1 MSTRKDYLLGTTM
14 VAGAAALSLTLL
26 APGAA
31 FAQDATNTQEAASTV
46 DEVVVVGSRI
56 RRDNYNAPSPT
67 QVVTREEATLQG
79 FASTTEALQ
88 STAVTGGTAQIN
100 NSYGGYVTNG
110 GPGANTIGLRGMGPS
125 RTLVLLNGRRVS
137 PAGSRGSVGSADLN
151 VLPTAMID
159 RVEVLRD
166 GASSVYGSDA
176 VAGVVNIQTRKN
188 FEGLIVEGQHNEPLE
203 ANGAGG
209 SDRFSV
215 VAGARGDRWRAAG
228 SIELYERDELT
239 LRDRAFTRCQTDGR
253 RLGRDYIDPMTGM
266 SKCYPITGTGSNGSS
281 INTIGTGALTMD
293 SFVANE
299 LGATLRPDLAIAAGV
314 PSSVFANGVYFDRW
328 RPNSGAADGLPGF
341 EAVGGGY
348 LVDRNDLDKG
358 LASLNSNIRDTFDD
372 RMLNKSLISPV
383 EIVTLYGEGGYQLNA
398 LGNAELYGE
407 FLVNQRKSSQTNYR
421 QLALDYAKDSPLIP
435 ANLQWSTFS
444 GDQGLSKGKKVGV
457 RAFIGFGND
466 HSTQEQVFNRNV
478 VGIKGDFFIP
488 EWRYDLS
495 ASYSR
500 SRSEYTS
507 QQFLT
512 NRLSESLDVVSDGKG
527 GFQCAALASNPGCV
541 AAPALSTDVIGG
553 KLPKAWVDYV
563 FRPVTGVT
571 EYEEKIV
578 SFGID
583 GPLFDLPA
591 GKVMGFFGAE
601 WRNSEIDDTPGLD
614 SQLGN
619 TYNYSTSAITRGSD
633 SVWEAFGEIEAPLLR
648 DAPFAQ
654 ELTLNAS
661 FRYTD
666 YDSYGDDTTYKIGLV
681 YQPIDMLTFRATY
694 GTSYRAPAL
703 FEQFVGAT
711 TGFLAAGNDPC
722 SEIDPDTATPAL
734 VANCTAQGVGGGFQ
748 QKRGITVVSKGG
760 AEAGLAAETSTNMT
774 VGLVLRPTLPEAW
787 GDLAFAVDY
796 YEIEVNNGVAQYGA
810 GNILERCYDSNAA
823 DFAANVGFCSL
834 VSRDKNDKSLTV
846 QNGYVNLATDIVKGL
861 DYTARYRKDVGPGAV
876 LFNLAV
882 TQYTEI
888 SNKLFAEDPLVEY
901 KGMLNN
907 PEFTGTAD
915 LSYAWDKWRVRYGVE
930 WVQGMDD
937 YGYRR
942 IKDPA
947 ASQYDLEVGDYWL
960 HNASVQYQADGWT
973 VTTGVRNLLNEDPP
987 TISSGYNSRVG
998 NAPLYS
1004 GYDYLGRTAFVNL
1017 TKSF

>member
-1 MSTRKDYLLGTTM
+1 MRTRKDYLLGTTM
-14 VAGAAALSLTLL
+14 AAGAAALSMAMLIPGTAL
-26 APGAA
+26 AQSAS
-31 FAQDATNTQEAASTV
+31 NTDQEATQV
-46 DEVVVVGSRI
+46 DEIVVVGSRI

-88 STAVTGGTAQIN
+88 STAVTGGTSQIT
-100 NSYGGYVTNG
+100 SAYGGYVTDG

-188 FEGLIVEGQHNEPLE
+188 FEGLIFEAQRNEPLE
-203 ANGAGG
+203 ANGNGG
-209 SDRFSV
+209 STRLSLT
-215 VAGARGDRWRAAG
+215 AGARGDRWRAAG
-228 SIELYERDELT
+228 SIERYERDELT
-239 LRDRAFTRCQTDGR
+239 LRDREFTRCQTDGR
-253 RLGRDYIDPMTGM
+253 RNGRDFIDPLTGM

-281 INTIGTGALTMD
+281 INTIGTGALTSD
-293 SFVANE
+293 ALTAS
-299 LGATLRPDLAIAAGV
+299 LTGATLRPDL
-314 PSSVFANGVYFDRW
+314 VFAQGVSSTALANGAYFDRW
-328 RPNSGAADGLPGF
+328 RPNAGAATGLVGF
-341 EAVGGGY
+341 EGVGGAY
-348 LVDRNDLDKG
+348 LNDRENPEG
-358 LASLNSNIRDTFDD
+358 LVSQNVNIRDTFDD
-372 RMLNKSLISPV
+372 RMLNESLISPV
-383 EIVTLYGEGGYQLNA
+383 EITTIYGEGGYQLNA
-398 LGNAELYGE
+398 LGNAEVYGE
-407 FLVNQRKSSQTNYR
+407 FLLNVRESSQTGYR

-435 ANLQWSTFS
+435 ANLAWSTFS
-444 GDQGLSKGKKVGV
+444 GDQGLSKGKPVGV

-466 HSTQEQVFNRNV
+466 RSHQEQRFNRNV

-488 EWRYDLS
+488 EWRYDLA
-495 ASYSR
+495 ASYSK

-512 NRLSESLDVVSDGKG
+512 DRLSESLDVVSNGAG
-527 GFQCAALASNPGCV
+527 GFQCRELASNPGCV
-541 AAPALSTDVIGG
+541 AAPALTSQTIGG
-553 KLPKAWVDYV
+553 VLPKDWVDYV
-563 FRPVTGVT
+563 FRPVKGIT
-571 EYEEKIV
+571 EFEEKIV
-578 SFGID
+578 SLGLD

-601 WRNSEIDDTPGLD
+601 WRESEIDDTPAID
-614 SQLGN
+614 SQIGN
-619 TYNYSTSAITRGSD
+619 TYNYSTAAITRGTD
-633 SVWEAFGEIEAPLLR
+633 SVWEVFGEIEAPLLV
-648 DAPFAQ
+648 DMPFAK

-666 YDSYGDDTTYKIGLV
+666 YDSYGDDTTYKVGLV
-681 YQPIDMLTFRATY
+681 YRPIDWVTVRGTY

-711 TGFLAAGNDPC
+711 TGFLSAGADVCNDYTGEDVSPNR
-722 SEIDPDTATPAL
+722 A
-734 VANCTAQGVGGGFQ
+734 ANCKADGLPSGFNS
-748 QKRGITVVSKGG
+748 KNGITVISKGG
-760 AEAGLAAETSTNMT
+760 AEANLAAETSTNMT
-774 VGLVLRPTLPEAW
+774 IGLVLQPPLPMSW

-796 YEIEVNNGVAQYGA
+796 YEIEVENGVSQYGA
-810 GNILERCYDSNAA
+810 TNIMQRCYDSSTEDFNAG
-823 DFAANVGFCSL
+823 VGFCSL
-834 VSRDKNDKSLTV
+834 LERDPNTFALTV

-861 DYTARYRKDVGPGAV
+861 DYTVRYRKDVGPGTA

-882 TQYTEI
+882 TQYTEV
-888 SNKLFAEDPLVEY
+888 SNKLFAEDPLEDY
-901 KGMLNN
+901 KGMVNT

-930 WVQGMDD
+930 WIKGMDS
-937 YGYRR
+937 YAYYEE
-942 IKDPA
+942 DPA
-947 ASQYDLEVGDYWL
+947 TSQYDLAVDDYFQ
-960 HNASVQYQADGWT
+960 HNASVQYSADGWT
-973 VTTGVRNLLNEDPP
+973 VTAGVRNLLNEDPP
-987 TISSGYNSRVG
+987 VVSSGVHNRVG

>member
-1 MSTRKDYLLGTTM
+1 MSTRKNYLLGTTM
-14 VAGAAALSLTLL
+14 VASAAALSLTLL

-188 FEGLIVEGQHNEPLE
+188 FEGLIIEGQHNEPLE

-228 SIELYERDELT
+228 SLELYERDELT
-239 LRDRAFTRCQTDGR
+239 LRDREFTRCQTDGR
-253 RLGRDYIDPMTGM
+253 RFDRDYIDPLTGK

-281 INTIGTGALTMD
+281 INTIGVSIDGGLDAD
-293 SFVANE
+293 GERIFSGVA
-299 LGATLRPDLAIAAGV
+299 GTPAAGAPNV
-314 PSSVFANGVYFDRW
+314 LFNRF
-328 RPNSGAADGLPGF
+328 RPNSGVTGPMAGYEG
-341 EAVGGGY
+341 VGGTG
-348 LVDRNDLDKG
+348 VNV
-358 LASLNSNIRDTFDD
+358 NVRDTFDD
-372 RMLNKSLISPV
+372 RMLNRSLISPV
-383 EIVTLYGEGGYQLNA
+383 EITTLYGEGGYQLNA
-398 LGNAELYGE
+398 LGNAEVYGE
-407 FLVNQRKSSQTNYR
+407 FLLNQRKSSQTSYR
-421 QLALDYAKDSPLIP
+421 QLALDYAKGSALIP
-435 ANLQWSTFS
+435 SDLAFSTFS
-444 GDQGLSKGKKVGV
+444 GDQGLNKGADIGV

-466 HSTQEQVFNRNV
+466 SSTQEQRFNRNV

-488 EWRYDLS
+488 EWRYDMS

-512 NRLSESLDVVSDGKG
+512 NRLVESLDVVEIAPGQ
-527 GFQCAALASNPGCV
+527 FQCAELASNPGCV
-541 AAPALSTDVIGG
+541 AAPKLSTQVVAGV
-553 KLPKAWVDYV
+553 LPKAWVDYV
-563 FRPVTGVT
+563 FRPVKGVT
-571 EYEEKIV
+571 TYEEKIV
-578 SFGID
+578 SLGID

-601 WRNSEIDDTPGLD
+601 WRDSEIDDTPGLD

-648 DAPFAQ
+648 DAPFAK

-666 YDSYGDDTTYKIGLV
+666 YDSYGDDTTYKVGLV

-711 TGFLAAGNDPC
+711 SGFQAAGYDPC
-722 SEIDPDTATPAL
+722 SEVDSTTATPTL
-734 VANCTAQGVGGGFQ
+734 IANCAADGVADDFE
-748 QKRGITVVSKGG
+748 QKSSVAVITKGG
-760 AEAGLAAETSTNMT
+760 AEAGLEAETSTNLT
-774 VGLVLRPTLPEAW
+774 VGLVLRPTLPEGW
-787 GDLAFAVDY
+787 GDFAFAVDY
-796 YEIEVNNGVAQYGA
+796 YEIEVKNGVAQYGA
-810 GNILERCYDSNAA
+810 ANILERCYASNPA
-823 DFAANVGFCSL
+823 DFAADVGFCSL
-834 VSRDKNDKSLTV
+834 VSRDDGDKRLTV
-846 QNGYVNLATDIVKGL
+846 ENGYVNLATDIVKGL
-861 DYTARYRKDVGPGAV
+861 DYTARYRKDVGPGSV
-876 LFNLAV
+876 LFNLAI

-888 SNKLFAEDPLVEY
+888 SNKLFAEDPLVDY

-907 PEFTGTAD
+907 PEFTGAAD
-915 LSYAWDKWRVRYGVE
+915 VSYAWDKWRVRYGVE
-930 WVQGMDD
+930 WIQGMDD

-947 ASQYDLEVGDYWL
+947 ASQYDLEVGDYFQ
-960 HNASVQYQADGWT
+960 HNTSVQYTGEGWT
-973 VTTGVRNLLNEDPP
+973 VTAGVRNLLNEDPP

>member
-31 FAQDATNTQEAASTV
+31 FAQDATNTAQETTSV
-46 DEVVVVGSRI
+46 DEIVVVGSRI
-56 RRDNYNAPSPT
+56 RRDNFNAPSPT

-137 PAGSRGSVGSADLN
+137 PAGSRGSVGAADLN

-188 FEGLIVEGQHNEPLE
+188 FEGLTFEAQRNEPLE

-209 SDRFSV
+209 SSRYSLT
-215 VAGARGDRWRAAG
+215 AGARGDRWRAAG
-228 SIELYERDELT
+228 SLERYERDELT
-239 LRDRAFTRCQTDGR
+239 LRDREFTRCQTDGFR
-253 RLGRDYIDPMTGM
+253 NNKDYIDPLTGQ
-266 SKCYPITGTGSNGSS
+266 SKCYPLTTTGSNGVT
-281 INTIGTGALTMD
+281 INTIGTNSLAG
-293 SFVANE
+293 VAAA
-299 LGATLRPDLAIAAGV
+299 GATGTT
-314 PSSVFANGVYFDRW
+314 FNRW
-328 RPNSGAADGLPGF
+328 RPNAGVTTGLVGF
-341 EAVGGGY
+341 EGVGGGT
-348 LVDRNDLDKG
+348 N
-358 LASLNSNIRDTFDD
+358 NINVRDTFED

-383 EIVTLYGEGGYQLNA
+383 EINTIYGEGGYQLNA
-398 LGNAELYGE
+398 LGNAEVYGE
-407 FLVNQRKSSQTNYR
+407 VLFNQRKSSQTGYK
-421 QLALDYAKDSPLIP
+421 QLALDYAKGSPLIP
-435 ANLQWSTFS
+435 SSLAGSTAFA
-444 GDQGLSKGKKVGV
+444 DQGLNKKQDVGV

-466 HSTQEQVFNRNV
+466 HSQQEVNFSRYV
-478 VGIKGDFFIP
+478 AGVKGDFFIP
-488 EWRYDLS
+488 EWRYDASL
-495 ASYSR
+495 SYSR

-507 QQFLT
+507 EQFLT
-512 NRLSESLDVVSDGKG
+512 NRLIESLDVVQTAPGK
-527 GFQCAALASNPGCV
+527 FQCAQLASNPGCV
-541 AAPALSTDVIGG
+541 AAPALSTQTIAGV
-553 KLPKAWVDYV
+553 LPKDWVDYV
-563 FRPVTGVT
+563 FRPVKGIT
-571 EYEEKIV
+571 EFTETV
-578 SFGID
+578 ASFGID

-601 WRNSEIDDTPGLD
+601 YRKSEINDVPGLD
-614 SQLGN
+614 SQTGN

-633 SVWEAFGEIEAPLLR
+633 AVWEAFGEIEAPLLR
-648 DAPFAQ
+648 DAPFAK
-654 ELTLNAS
+654 ELTLNGS

-681 YQPIDMLTFRATY
+681 YRPIDWVTLRGTY

-711 TGFLAAGNDPC
+711 TGFLSNTNDRCNNYGAPGVN
-722 SEIDPDTATPAL
+722 PNR
-734 VANCTAQGVGGGFQ
+734 VANCTAEGLAGDFQ
-748 QKRGITVVSKGG
+748 STTSVKVITAGG
-760 AEAGLAAETSTNMT
+760 ADAGLAAETSTNMT
-774 VGLVLRPTLPEAW
+774 IGLVLQPPLPSGW

-796 YEIEVNNGVAQYGA
+796 YEIEVENGVSRTGA
-810 GNILERCYDSNAA
+810 GEILTRCYDSNPG
-823 DFAANVGFCSL
+823 DFAADTGFCRL
-834 VSRDKNDKSLTV
+834 IERDKANNALTV
-846 QNGYVNLATDIVKGL
+846 HDSYVNLATDNVKGL
-861 DYTARYRKDVGPGAV
+861 DYTLRYRKDVGPGTA
-876 LFNLAV
+876 LFNLGV
-882 TQYTEI
+882 TQYTEV
-888 SNKLFAEDPLVEY
+888 SSKLFAEDPLEDV
-901 KGMLNN
+901 KGMVNN

-915 LSYAWDKWRVRYGVE
+915 VSYAWDQWRVRYGVE
-930 WVQGMDD
+930 W
-937 YGYRR
+937 
-942 IKDPA
+942 IKGTDSYAYYEENPTT
-947 ASQYDLEVGDYWL
+947 SQYDLEVGDYFQ
-960 HNASVQYQADGWT
+960 HNASVQYRADGWT
-973 VTTGVRNLLNEDPP
+973 VTAGVRNLLNENPP
-987 TISSGYNSRVG
+987 VISAGVYNRVG

>member
-1 MSTRKDYLLGTTM
+1 MRTRKDYLLGTTM
-14 VAGAAALSLTLL
+14 AAGAAALSMAMLIPGTAL
-26 APGAA
+26 AQSAS
-31 FAQDATNTQEAASTV
+31 NTDQEATQV
-46 DEVVVVGSRI
+46 DEIVVVGSRI

-88 STAVTGGTAQIN
+88 STAVTGGSAQIN

-188 FEGLIVEGQHNEPLE
+188 FEGLVFEAQRNEPLE
-203 ANGAGG
+203 ANGNGG
-209 SDRFSV
+209 STRLSLT
-215 VAGARGDRWRAAG
+215 AGARGDRWRAAG
-228 SIELYERDELT
+228 SIERYERDELT
-239 LRDRAFTRCQTDGR
+239 LRDREFTRCQTDGR
-253 RLGRDYIDPMTGM
+253 RLGRDFIDPLTGE
-266 SKCYPITGTGSNGSS
+266 SKCYPITSTGSNGSS
-281 INTIGTGALTMD
+281 INTIGVGVDGGLD
-293 SFVANE
+293 DDGNRVFNGVA
-299 LGATLRPDLAIAAGV
+299 GTPAAGAPNV
-314 PSSVFANGVYFDRW
+314 LFNRF
-328 RPNSGAADGLPGF
+328 RPNSGVTGDMAGYEG
-341 EAVGGGY
+341 VGGTG
-348 LVDRNDLDKG
+348 VNV
-358 LASLNSNIRDTFDD
+358 NVRDTFDD
-372 RMLNKSLISPV
+372 RMLNRSLISPV
-383 EIVTLYGEGGYQLNA
+383 EITTIYGEGGYQLNA
-398 LGNAELYGE
+398 LGNAEVYGE
-407 FLVNQRKSSQTNYR
+407 FLLNQRKSSQTGYR
-421 QLALDYAKDSPLIP
+421 QLALDYAKGSPLIP
-435 ANLQWSTFS
+435 SDLSFSTFS
-444 GDQGLSKGKKVGV
+444 GDQGLNKDADIGV

-466 HSTQEQVFNRNV
+466 TSTQEQRFNRNV

-488 EWRYDLS
+488 EWRYDLA
-495 ASYSR
+495 ASYSK

-512 NRLSESLDVVSDGKG
+512 NRLIESLDVVPNGAG
-527 GFQCAALASNPGCV
+527 GFQCRELASNPGCV
-541 AAPALSTDVIGG
+541 AAPKLSSQVIGG
-553 KLPKAWVDYV
+553 VLPKAWTDYV
-563 FRPVTGVT
+563 FRPVKGVT

-578 SFGID
+578 SLGID

-601 WRNSEIDDTPGLD
+601 WRDAEIDDTPGLD

-633 SVWEAFGEIEAPLLR
+633 SVWEVFGEIEAPLLR
-648 DAPFAQ
+648 DQPFAK

-666 YDSYGDDTTYKIGLV
+666 YDSYGDDTTYKVGLV

-711 TGFLAAGNDPC
+711 SGFQAAGFDPC
-722 SEIDPDTATPAL
+722 SEVDPDSATPTL
-734 VANCTAQGVGGGFQ
+734 IANCAADGVSADFQ
-748 QKRGITVVSKGG
+748 QKSSVAVITKGG
-760 AEAGLAAETSTNMT
+760 AEAGLEAETSTNLT
-774 VGLVLRPTLPEAW
+774 VGLVLRPTLPEGW
-787 GDLAFAVDY
+787 GDFAFAVDY
-796 YEIEVNNGVAQYGA
+796 YEIEVKNGVAQYGA
-810 GNILERCYDSNAA
+810 ANILERCYNSTPAEFAA
-823 DFAANVGFCSL
+823 DVGFCSL
-834 VSRDKNDKSLTV
+834 VSRDAGDKRLTV
-846 QNGYVNLATDIVKGL
+846 ENGYVNLATDIVKGL
-861 DYTARYRKDVGPGAV
+861 DYTARYRRDVGPGSV

-888 SNKLFAEDPLVEY
+888 SSKLFAEDPLQEY
-901 KGMLNN
+901 KGRLNN

-947 ASQYDLEVGDYWL
+947 ASQYDLEVDDYYL
-960 HNASVQYQADGWT
+960 HNASVQYTGEGWT
-973 VTTGVRNLLNEDPP
+973 VTAGVRNLLNEDPP
-987 TISSGYNSRVG
+987 TISSGYNNRVG

>member
-1 MSTRKDYLLGTTM
+1 MSTRKNYLLGTTM
-14 VAGAAALSLTLL
+14 VASAAALSLTLL

-56 RRDNYNAPSPT
+56 RRDNFNAPSPT

-88 STAVTGGTAQIN
+88 STAVTGGTSQIN

-137 PAGSRGSVGSADLN
+137 PSGSRGSVGSADLN

-166 GASSVYGSDA
+166 GASSIYGSDA
-176 VAGVVNIQTRKN
+176 VAGAINIQTRKN
-188 FEGLIVEGQHNEPLE
+188 IEGLTIEAQRNEPLE
-203 ANGAGG
+203 ANGAGA
-209 SDRFSV
+209 SSRISLT
-215 VAGARGDRWRAAG
+215 AGARGDRWRAAG
-228 SIELYERDELT
+228 SVERYDREALS
-239 LRDRAFTRCQTDGR
+239 LGDRDFTRCQTDGR
-253 RLGRDYIDPMTGM
+253 RPINGVSSDYIDPITGH

-281 INTIGTGALTMD
+281 INTLGVAVEGPLDSKGNRTFVGVAGT
-293 SFVANE
+293 
-299 LGATLRPDLAIAAGV
+299 PAAGAPNV
-314 PSSVFANGVYFDRW
+314 LFDRF
-328 RPNSGAADGLPGF
+328 RPNSGITGPMAGF
-341 EAVGGGY
+341 EGVGG
-348 LVDRNDLDKG
+348 KG
-358 LASLNSNIRDTFDD
+358 VNSNVRDTFDE
-372 RMLNKSLISPV
+372 RMLNRSLISPV
-383 EIVTLYGEGGYQLNA
+383 EVTTVYGEAAYQLNA
-398 LGNAELYGE
+398 LGNAEVYGE
-407 FLVNQRKSSQTNYR
+407 VLFNNRSSSQTGYR
-421 QLALDYAKDSPLIP
+421 QLTLDYAKGSLLIP
-435 ANLQWSTFS
+435 ADLGFSVFS
-444 GDQGLSKGKKVGV
+444 GDQGLNKGQDIGV

-466 HSTQEQVFNRNV
+466 VSSQDVRFNRNV

-495 ASYSR
+495 ASYAK

-512 NRLSESLDVVSDGKG
+512 NRLIESLDVVSNGNG
-527 GFQCAALASNPGCV
+527 GFQCAQLASNPGCI
-541 AAPALSTDVIGG
+541 AAPAVNGQTIGG
-553 KLPKAWVDYV
+553 VLPKAWVDYV

-571 EYEEKIV
+571 EYEEKVV

-601 WRNSEIDDTPGLD
+601 WRDSSIDDTPGLD
-614 SQLGN
+614 SQTGN
-619 TYNYSTSAITRGSD
+619 TYNYSSSAITRGSD
-633 SVWEAFGEIEAPLLR
+633 SVWEVFGEVEAPLLR
-648 DAPFAQ
+648 DAPFAKS
-654 ELTLNAS
+654 LTLNGS

-681 YQPIDMLTFRATY
+681 YQPVDMLTFRATY

-711 TGFLAAGNDPC
+711 TGFLAAANDLC
-722 SEIDPDTATPAL
+722 SELTSKATPEL
-734 VANCTAQGVGGGFQ
+734 VANCQAEGLDKDFI
-748 QKRGITVVSKGG
+748 QKSSVAVVTKGG
-760 AEAGLAAETSTNMT
+760 SEAGLEAETSTNMT
-774 VGLVLRPTLPEAW
+774 VGMVLKPTLPEGW

-796 YEIEVNNGVAQYGA
+796 YEIEVKNGVAQYGA
-810 GNILERCYDSNAA
+810 ANILERCYNSSAAEFAA
-823 DFAANVGFCSL
+823 DEGFCGL
-834 VSRDKNDKSLTV
+834 VSRNAGDNRLTV

-861 DYTARYRKDVGPGAV
+861 DYTARYRKDVGPGVAA
-876 LFNLAV
+876 FNVAV
-882 TQYTEI
+882 TQYTQI
-888 SNKLFAEDPLVEY
+888 ASKLFEANPLIEY
-901 KGMLNN
+901 KGRLNN

-915 LSYAWDKWRVRYGVE
+915 VSYAWDQWRVRYGVE
-930 WVQGMDD
+930 WIQGTDD
-937 YGYRR
+937 YAYRR
-942 IKDPA
+942 ISDP
-947 ASQYDLEVGDYWL
+947 SVSPFDLEVGDYFL

-973 VTTGVRNLLNEDPP
+973 ATLGVRNLMNEEPP
-987 TISSGYNSRVG
+987 TISSGYNNRVG

-1017 TKSF
+1017 AKSF

>member
-88 STAVTGGTAQIN
+88 STAVAGGTSQIN
-100 NSYGGYVTNG
+100 SSYGGYVTDG

-188 FEGLIVEGQHNEPLE
+188 FEGLTLEAQRNEPLE

-209 SDRFSV
+209 SSRLSLT
-215 VAGARGDRWRAAG
+215 AGARGDRWRAAG
-228 SIELYERDELT
+228 SIERYERDELT
-239 LRDRAFTRCQTDGR
+239 LRDREFTRCQTDG
-253 RLGRDYIDPMTGM
+253 YIDRTTGG
-266 SKCYPITGTGSNGSS
+266 SLDFVDPITGKAKCYPITDTGSNGVS
-281 INTIGTGALTMD
+281 INTVSIGVEGPLD
-293 SFVANE
+293 SRGRRTFV
-299 LGATLRPDLAIAAGV
+299 GVDGVGAAG
-314 PSSVFANGVYFDRW
+314 SVGTNFNRW
-328 RPNSGAADGLPGF
+328 RPNSGVDTGVVGF
-341 EAVGGGY
+341 EGVGGG
-348 LVDRNDLDKG
+348 LNDV
-358 LASLNSNIRDTFDD
+358 NVRDTFED
-372 RMLNKSLISPV
+372 RMLNESLISPV
-383 EIVTLYGEGGYQLNA
+383 EITTLYGEAGYQLNA
-398 LGNAELYGE
+398 LGSAELYGE
-407 FLVNQRKSSQTNYR
+407 VLINQRKSSQTGYR
-421 QLALDYAKDSPLIP
+421 QLSLDYAKGSALLPDDL
-435 ANLQWSTFS
+435 AFSTVLT
-444 GDQGLSKGKKVGV
+444 DQGLNKGQDVGV

-466 HSTQEQVFNRNV
+466 HSKQEQVFNRNV
-478 VGIKGDFFIP
+478 VGIKGDFFVP

-507 QQFLT
+507 EQFLT
-512 NRLSESLDVVSDGKG
+512 NRLVESLDVIETAPGK
-527 GFQCAALASNPGCV
+527 FQCRELASNPGCI
-541 AAPALSTDVIGG
+541 AAPALSSQVIGG
-553 KLPKAWVDYV
+553 VLPQDWVNYV
-563 FRPVTGVT
+563 FRPVKGVT
-571 EYEEKIV
+571 TYEEKIV
-578 SFGID
+578 SLGLD

-601 WRNSEIDDTPGLD
+601 WRDSEIDDTPGLD
-614 SQLGN
+614 SQLDN
-619 TYNYSTSAITRGSD
+619 TYNFSSSGITRGSD
-633 SVWEAFGEIEAPLLR
+633 SVWEVFGEVEAPLLR
-648 DAPFAQ
+648 DAPFAKS
-654 ELTLNAS
+654 LTLNGS

-681 YQPIDMLTFRATY
+681 YQPVDMLTFRATY

-711 TGFLAAGNDPC
+711 TGFLANTNDRCNEYGKPNVN
-722 SEIDPDTATPAL
+722 PNR
-734 VANCTAQGVGGGFQ
+734 VANCTAEGLAPDHYNLTSVKVVTLGG
-748 QKRGITVVSKGG
+748 S
-760 AEAGLAAETSTNMT
+760 EAGLEAETSTNMT
-774 VGLVLRPTLPEAW
+774 VGLVLKPTLPMGW
-787 GDLAFAVDY
+787 GDVAFAVDY
-796 YEIEVNNGVAQYGA
+796 YEIEVENGVSQYGA
-810 GNILERCYDSNAA
+810 ANILTRCYDSRPE
-823 DFAANVGFCSL
+823 DFAADVGFCSL
-834 VSRDKNDKSLTV
+834 IERDPSNNQLTV
-846 QNGYVNLATDIVKGL
+846 QNSYVNLATDIVKGL
-861 DYTARYRKDVGPGAV
+861 DYTLRYRNDVGPGSL

-888 SNKLFAEDPLVEY
+888 SNKLFAEDPLEDY
-901 KGMLNN
+901 KGQINN

-915 LSYAWDKWRVRYGVE
+915 VSYAWDQWRVRYGVE
-930 WVQGMDD
+930 WIQGTDSYD
-937 YGYRR
+937 YLGVSPSDA
-942 IKDPA
+942 DP
-947 ASQYDLEVGDYWL
+947 STSMYDFDVPDYFL
-960 HNASVQYQADGWT
+960 HNASVQYTGEGWT
-973 VTTGVRNLLNEDPP
+973 VTAGVRNLWNENPP
-987 TISSGYNSRVG
+987 TISSGYYNRVG

>member
-1 MSTRKDYLLGTTM
+1 MRTRKDYLLGTTM
-14 VAGAAALSLTLL
+14 AAGAAALSMAMLIPGTAL
-26 APGAA
+26 AQSAS
-31 FAQDATNTQEAASTV
+31 NTDQEATQV
-46 DEVVVVGSRI
+46 DEIVVVGSRI

-88 STAVTGGTAQIN
+88 STAVTGGSAQIN

-188 FEGLIVEGQHNEPLE
+188 FEGLVFEAQRNEPLE
-203 ANGAGG
+203 ANGNGG
-209 SDRFSV
+209 STRLSLT
-215 VAGARGDRWRAAG
+215 AGARGDRWRAAG
-228 SIELYERDELT
+228 SIERYERDELT
-239 LRDRAFTRCQTDGR
+239 LRDREFTRCQTDGR
-253 RLGRDYIDPMTGM
+253 RLGRDFIDPLTGE
-266 SKCYPITGTGSNGSS
+266 SKCYPITSTGSNGSS
-281 INTIGTGALTMD
+281 INTIGVGVDGGLD
-293 SFVANE
+293 DDGNRVFNGVA
-299 LGATLRPDLAIAAGV
+299 GTPAAGAPNV
-314 PSSVFANGVYFDRW
+314 LFNRF
-328 RPNSGAADGLPGF
+328 RPNSGVTGDMAGYEG
-341 EAVGGGY
+341 VGGTG
-348 LVDRNDLDKG
+348 VNV
-358 LASLNSNIRDTFDD
+358 NVRDTFDD
-372 RMLNKSLISPV
+372 RMLNRSLISPV
-383 EIVTLYGEGGYQLNA
+383 EITTIYGEGGYQLNA
-398 LGNAELYGE
+398 LGNAEVYGE
-407 FLVNQRKSSQTNYR
+407 FLLNQRKSSQTGYR
-421 QLALDYAKDSPLIP
+421 QLALDYAKGSPLIP
-435 ANLQWSTFS
+435 SDLSFSTFS
-444 GDQGLSKGKKVGV
+444 GDQGLNKDADIGV

-466 HSTQEQVFNRNV
+466 TSTQEQRFNRNV

-488 EWRYDLS
+488 EWRYDLA
-495 ASYSR
+495 ASYSK

-512 NRLSESLDVVSDGKG
+512 NRLIESLDVVPNGAG
-527 GFQCAALASNPGCV
+527 GFQCRELASNPGCV
-541 AAPALSTDVIGG
+541 AAPKLSSQVIGG
-553 KLPKAWVDYV
+553 VLPKAWTDYV
-563 FRPVTGVT
+563 FRPVKGVT

-578 SFGID
+578 SLGID

-601 WRNSEIDDTPGLD
+601 WRDAEIDDTPGLD

-633 SVWEAFGEIEAPLLR
+633 SVWEVFGEIEAPLLR
-648 DAPFAQ
+648 DQPFAK

-666 YDSYGDDTTYKIGLV
+666 YDSYGDDTTYKVGLV

-711 TGFLAAGNDPC
+711 SGFQAAGFDPC
-722 SEIDPDTATPAL
+722 SEVDPDSATPTL
-734 VANCTAQGVGGGFQ
+734 IANCAADGVSADFQ
-748 QKRGITVVSKGG
+748 QKSSVAVITKGG
-760 AEAGLAAETSTNMT
+760 AEAGLEAETSTNLT
-774 VGLVLRPTLPEAW
+774 VGLVLRPTLPEGW
-787 GDLAFAVDY
+787 GDFAFAVDY
-796 YEIEVNNGVAQYGA
+796 YEIEVKNGVAQYGA
-810 GNILERCYDSNAA
+810 ANILERCYNSTPAEFAA
-823 DFAANVGFCSL
+823 DVGFCSL
-834 VSRDKNDKSLTV
+834 VSRDAGDKRLTV
-846 QNGYVNLATDIVKGL
+846 ENGYVNLATDIVKGL
-861 DYTARYRKDVGPGAV
+861 DYTARYRKDVGPGSV

-888 SNKLFAEDPLVEY
+888 SSKLFAEDPLQEY
-901 KGMLNN
+901 KGRLNN

-947 ASQYDLEVGDYWL
+947 ASQYDLKVDDYYL
-960 HNASVQYQADGWT
+960 HNASVQYTGEGWT
-973 VTTGVRNLLNEDPP
+973 VTAGVRNLLNEDPP
-987 TISSGYNSRVG
+987 TISSGYNNRVG

>member
-1 MSTRKDYLLGTTM
+1 MRTRKDYLLGTTM
-14 VAGAAALSLTLL
+14 AAGAAALSMAMLIPGTAL
-26 APGAA
+26 AQSAS
-31 FAQDATNTQEAASTV
+31 NTDQEATQV
-46 DEVVVVGSRI
+46 DEIVVVGSRI

-88 STAVTGGTAQIN
+88 STAVTGGSAQIN

-188 FEGLIVEGQHNEPLE
+188 FEGLVFEAQRNEPLE
-203 ANGAGG
+203 ANGNGG
-209 SDRFSV
+209 STRLSLT
-215 VAGARGDRWRAAG
+215 AGARGDRWRAAG
-228 SIELYERDELT
+228 SIERYERDELT
-239 LRDRAFTRCQTDGR
+239 LRDREFTRCQTDGR
-253 RLGRDYIDPMTGM
+253 RLGRDFIDPLTGE
-266 SKCYPITGTGSNGSS
+266 SKCYPITSTGSNGSS
-281 INTIGTGALTMD
+281 INTIGVGVDGGLD
-293 SFVANE
+293 DDGNRVFNGVA
-299 LGATLRPDLAIAAGV
+299 GTPAAGAPNV
-314 PSSVFANGVYFDRW
+314 LFNRF
-328 RPNSGAADGLPGF
+328 RPNSGVTGDMAGYEG
-341 EAVGGGY
+341 VGGTG
-348 LVDRNDLDKG
+348 VNV
-358 LASLNSNIRDTFDD
+358 NVRDTFDD
-372 RMLNKSLISPV
+372 RMLNRSLISPV
-383 EIVTLYGEGGYQLNA
+383 EITTIYGEGGYQLNA
-398 LGNAELYGE
+398 LGNAEVYGE
-407 FLVNQRKSSQTNYR
+407 FLLNQRKSSQTGYR
-421 QLALDYAKDSPLIP
+421 QLALDYAKGSPLIP
-435 ANLQWSTFS
+435 SDLSFSTFS
-444 GDQGLSKGKKVGV
+444 GDQGLNKGADIGV

-466 HSTQEQVFNRNV
+466 TSTQEQRFNRNV

-488 EWRYDLS
+488 EWRYDLA
-495 ASYSR
+495 ASYSK

-512 NRLSESLDVVSDGKG
+512 NRLIESLDVVPNGAG
-527 GFQCAALASNPGCV
+527 GFQCRELASNPGCV
-541 AAPALSTDVIGG
+541 AAPKLSSQVIGG
-553 KLPKAWVDYV
+553 VLPKAWTDYV
-563 FRPVTGVT
+563 FRPVKGVT

-578 SFGID
+578 SLGID

-601 WRNSEIDDTPGLD
+601 WRDAEIDDTPGLD

-633 SVWEAFGEIEAPLLR
+633 SVWEVFGEIEAPLLR
-648 DAPFAQ
+648 DQPFAK

-666 YDSYGDDTTYKIGLV
+666 YDSYGDDTTYKVGLV

-711 TGFLAAGNDPC
+711 SGFQAAGFDPC
-722 SEIDPDTATPAL
+722 SEVDPKSATPTL
-734 VANCTAQGVGGGFQ
+734 IANCAADGVSADFQ
-748 QKRGITVVSKGG
+748 QKSSVAVITKGG
-760 AEAGLAAETSTNMT
+760 AEAGLEAETSTNLT
-774 VGLVLRPTLPEAW
+774 VGLVLRPTLPEGW
-787 GDLAFAVDY
+787 GDFAFAVDY
-796 YEIEVNNGVAQYGA
+796 YEIEVKNGVAQYGA
-810 GNILERCYDSNAA
+810 ANILERCYNSTPAEFAA
-823 DFAANVGFCSL
+823 DVGFCSL
-834 VSRDKNDKSLTV
+834 VSRDAGDKRLTV
-846 QNGYVNLATDIVKGL
+846 ENGYVNLATDIVKGL
-861 DYTARYRKDVGPGAV
+861 DYTARYRKDVGPGSV

-888 SNKLFAEDPLVEY
+888 SSKLFAEDPLQEY
-901 KGMLNN
+901 KGRLNN

-947 ASQYDLEVGDYWL
+947 ASQYDLEVDDYYL
-960 HNASVQYQADGWT
+960 HNASVQYTGEGWT
-973 VTTGVRNLLNEDPP
+973 VTAGVRNLLNEDPP
-987 TISSGYNSRVG
+987 TISSGYNNRVG